1 MLNLLVEPWHYEFMR
16 RAFAISGLIG
26 SLCPVLGCFLI
37 VQRMT
42 MIADV
47 VAHCVLPGLSVSYF
61 LKWDLIFGAVV
72 SGLCG
77 GALISWIRTQSQIKS
92 DAAMALTFST
102 FFSLGILLTTVLRS
116 KIDLDAFLYGN
127 ILSVAWWDVG
137 RTAVIAAIVLGAI
150 GLCYKE
156 LLFYTFDPT
165 GAQAVGLPVKGMY
178 WGFMAAI
185 TLTIIASMQAV
196 GVILVVS
203 LLAVPALTASLWVK
217 ALHQMLLLG
226 AAIGMT
232 VSVTGVYL
240 SYYCNLP
247 SGPTIALLS
256 TGLFLVS
263 FGVSPSQGILWR
275 RWGRDR
281 GLDE

>member
-1 MLNLLVEPWHYEFMR
+1 MLNILVEPWHYEFMQ
-16 RAFAISGLIG
+16 RAFGISVLIG
-26 SLCPVLGCFLI
+26 LLCPALGSFLI

-47 VAHCVLPGLSVSYF
+47 VAHCVLPGLSLSYF
-61 LKWDLIFGAVV
+61 LRWDLLIGAVV

-77 GALISWIRTQSQIKS
+77 GGLISWIRTQSRIKS

-102 FFSLGILLTTVLRS
+102 FFSLGILLTTVLKN
-116 KIDLDAFLYGN
+116 KIDLDNFLYGN

-137 RTAVIAAIVLGAI
+137 RTALIVAIVLGAI

-203 LLAVPALTASLWVK
+203 LLTVPALTASLWVK
-217 ALHQMLLLG
+217 ELHQMIALG
-226 AAIGMT
+226 GAIGVI
-232 VSVTGVYL
+232 VSVMGVYL
-240 SYYCNLP
+240 SYYNNLP

-256 TGLFLVS
+256 TGMFLVS
-263 FGVSPSQGILWR
+263 FLLCPGQGMLWR
-275 RWGRDR
+275 MGQMR
-281 GLDE
+281 GHK